1 MKSKSKKVVT
11 HNKKKSKSMKKKIG
25 GEDGETIKYNQTFG
39 FRNAFFI
46 NKDCDPELKKIVQKI
61 ENYTKDE
68 TINDDEYDEIT
79 NDFNILIQKCC
90 GGMSNNITPFC
101 KKVKE
106 LKDEFIKKWNIE
118 LDVGIKS
125 YDDVSNPS
133 KITMLKNMYRSII
146 PKKSNL
152 KEDVNDMKKF
162 NAFNEGPDKMNYTI
176 KGGKRKNKTNKIRKT
191 KLNKKR
197 KNKTNK
203 RKKGGNTNT
212 DSDANTV
219 AYTDMI
225 AETMHEMPSDTSKLN
240 KKQFLSH
247 APGIGRSGLGV
258 RNRVKNTL
266 LKIKGVDTSNC
277 NKEDYDTKVFEE
289 KEEIFK
295 KCCGNNASS
304 PFCRYVKKDIDN
316 RRAREG
322 SLYDDYDFGIGPID
336 PLE

>member
-1 MKSKSKKVVT
+1 M
-11 HNKKKSKSMKKKIG
+11 KIG
-25 GEDGETIKYNQTFG
+25 GEEDGENIKYNQAFG

-46 NKDCDPELKKIVQKI
+46 NKDCEPKLKNILQKI
-61 ENYTKDE
+61 NNYTKDE
-68 TINDDEYDEIT
+68 TINDEEYDEIT

-90 GGMSNNITPFC
+90 GGVSNNMAPFC

-106 LKDEFIKKWNIE
+106 LKDAFVGKWGVE
-118 LDVGIKS
+118 VSGIKS
-125 YDDVSNPS
+125 YDDMSNPS
-133 KITMLKNMYRSII
+133 KITTLKNMYRSII
-146 PKKSNL
+146 PKKGNL

-162 NAFNEGPDKMNYTI
+162 NSFNEDADEMNYPI
-176 KGGKRKNKTNKIRKT
+176 KGGKRKNKTHKIRKN

-225 AETMHEMPSDTSKLN
+225 AETMYEMPSDKSKLN

-247 APGIGRSGLGV
+247 EPGVGRTGLGV
-258 RNRVKNTL
+258 RNRLKNTM
-266 LKIKGVDTSNC
+266 LKIKGVDTSKC
-277 NKEDYDTKVFEE
+277 NKEDYDSKAFEE

-295 KCCGNNASS
+295 KCCNGNTSS
-304 PFCRYVKKDIDN
+304 PFCRYVKKDIDD

-322 SLYDDYDFGIGPID
+322 SLYDDYEFGIGPVD
-336 PLE
+336 PLD